1 MKKRILLSFVCLF
14 AVFCCLEAQEMTESK
29 EKVIDETACQSKPT
43 KRYYMEIQGVQSPVN
58 AKAFDVQLIAGKLFH
73 TLSKVTQSDL
83 RKFCSERQF
92 NCVSDA
98 MNHLSLLGWNLSQCY
113 VNVMSGNTYTHWIIY
128 KDVADTEELA
138 EGLISK

>member
-1 MKKRILLSFVCLF
+1 
-14 AVFCCLEAQEMTESK
+14 
-29 EKVIDETACQSKPT
+29 
-43 KRYYMEIQGVQSPVN
+43 MEIQGVQSPVN

-83 RKFCSERQF
+83 RKFCSQRQF
-92 NCVSDA
+92 TSVSDA

-128 KDVADTEELA
+128 KDVAENEELA
-138 EGLISK
+138 EGLIAK